1 MRASSSLTWQGM
13 LGIAYSWKWIEARLA
28 YRHLYYD
35 QKGDKLVQDMRFSG
49 PALGVTFRF

>member
-1 MRASSSLTWQGM
+1 VSFV
-13 LGIAYSWKWIEARLA
+13 

-35 QKGDKLVQDMRFSG
+35 QKGDNLIQDMRFSG